1 MFTRFSH
8 FKLSRLTTLN
18 HEIHHQSCRMIIANQ
33 HHQLRSTNIIN
44 KHYIASLSHRAGAPN
59 QNHLHKDPKR
69 CLYQVRGNEFNQT
82 GPAGRLQKQEKGIM
96 KGILLFVI
104 GLIGLRTVLVVNFQ
118 DRNV

>member
-82 GPAGRLQKQEKGIM
+82 GPAGRLQSLIM
-96 KGILLFVI
+96 YSFAFQCMYSFNNIRYIFV
-104 GLIGLRTVLVVNFQ
+104 
-118 DRNV
+118 